1 MDQDDIKAILDRV
14 LTWPP
19 ERQKD
24 AAQLLLVMEEADASP
39 YHLTEAQA
47 AEVRR
52 RIATKGRA
60 MLTLDEVR
68 RHFEQRFREGSGG
81 ETEER

>member
-24 AAQLLLVMEEADASP
+24 AAQLLLVMEEADANP

-52 RIATKGRA
+52 RIAMKGGA
-60 MLTLDEVR
+60 VLTLDEAR
-68 RHFEQRFREGSGG
+68 RHFEQLFREGSGG